1 MGRLR
6 KRFVN
11 TGPARP
17 PCKGQD
23 YTPLIAG
30 VICGAERRPTSIDG
44 HN

>member
-1 MGRLR
+1 MGKLK

-17 PCKGQD
+17 PCKGRY

-30 VICGAERRPTSIDG
+30 VGMWGWKAALMVT
-44 HN
+44 